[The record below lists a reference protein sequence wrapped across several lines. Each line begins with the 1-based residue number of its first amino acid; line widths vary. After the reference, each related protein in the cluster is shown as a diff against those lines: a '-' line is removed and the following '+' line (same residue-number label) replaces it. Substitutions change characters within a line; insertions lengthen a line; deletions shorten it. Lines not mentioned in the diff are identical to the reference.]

1 MQLRVLLAIPAVAA
15 VLGFLIG
22 AVLIA
27 ASAWSRNLSTSSDA
41 RDGLAIMMMFM
52 MGGMLVASGVLIG
65 YAFVAPAGVTWF
77 GLSLGAGFV
86 IGLGVAAVQMVRE
99 SYRD

>member
-1 MQLRVLLAIPAVAA
+1 MQLRVLLATPAVAA

-22 AVLIA
+22 VALIA
-27 ASAWSRNLSTSSDA
+27 ASAWSRTISTSSDA
-41 RDGLAIMMMFM
+41 RDSIAIMMMFM

-65 YAFVAPAGVTWF
+65 YALAAPAGFMWF

-86 IGLGVAAVQMVRE
+86 VGLCVAAVQMVRE